1 MQIATQNLALQELQW
16 SEFRIED
23 IFDITATLSGIDK
36 NKLNGKKGQYPYI
49 TRTDKQNGIDD
60 FIAMQNNYKLNQGNV
75 ITIGLDTQTAF
86 YQKTPFYTGQ
96 NIQILSNEKLNMYNA
111 LFILKPLKMLMEKFS
126 WGSNGA
132 TLTRLKRSIILL
144 PIDSKGQPH
153 WDFMESFMKDL
164 ESKHI
169 QKILAY
175 YNHKSQSITT
185 GGGGEHSLITKS
197 ISTSRTPHIPITILQ
212 IKSKQKI
219 LNNPHS
225 TSKAA

>member
-185 GGGGEHSLITKS
+185 GGGNTL
-197 ISTSRTPHIPITILQ
+197 
-212 IKSKQKI
+212 
-219 LNNPHS
+219 
-225 TSKAA
+225 